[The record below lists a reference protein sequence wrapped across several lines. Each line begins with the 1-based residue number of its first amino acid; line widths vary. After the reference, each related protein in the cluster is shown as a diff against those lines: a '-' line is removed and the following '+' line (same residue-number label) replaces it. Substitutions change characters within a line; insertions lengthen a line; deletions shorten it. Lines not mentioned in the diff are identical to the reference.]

1 MRSLVCTRCEDL
13 VEVHEP
19 QGEWIDPAVYVCGDC
34 LIAATAERNPAALDG
49 WSGAVG
55 VYGVISF

>member
-1 MRSLVCTRCEDL
+1 MRSLTCTRCDQS
-13 VEVHEP
+13 VEVHELP
-19 QGEWIDPAVYVCGDC
+19 VEHLDPETYVCGDC